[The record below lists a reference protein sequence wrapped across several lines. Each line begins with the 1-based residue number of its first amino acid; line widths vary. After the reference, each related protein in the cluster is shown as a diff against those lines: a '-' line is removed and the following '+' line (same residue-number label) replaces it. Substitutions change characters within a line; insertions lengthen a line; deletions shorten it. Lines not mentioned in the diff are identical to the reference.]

1 MRYIDKAK
9 PTWCKLLLQRV
20 LSAAVL
26 ARDSEGN
33 SSAAK
38 IAIMA
43 MTTSSSISV
52 KAQRNARAERLE
64 TDEPAPPDQRGDRRD
79 REDEA

>member
-1 MRYIDKAK
+1 MLR
-9 PTWCKLLLQRV
+9 
-20 LSAAVL
+20 AAVL
-26 ARDSEGN
+26 ARDNEGN

-43 MTTSSSISV
+43 MTTSSSMSV
-52 KAQRNARAERLE
+52 KAELNARAERIE
-64 TDEPAPPDQRGDRRD
+64 TNEPAPPDQRGDRRD